1 MKFRSPHFR
10 TGIALTSFLALLAVQ
25 LGELPLFVSIG
36 PLAIALVAGMLA
48 RIALHIPEEQRTG
61 INFSSK
67 YFLRIGIVLIGVRLN
82 FNSLLHTGP
91 TMVLL
96 TLSIVAG
103 GLLFIP
109 LLGRCFKLPRM
120 LSLLI
125 AIDSSICGGS
135 AVAAIAPSI
144 GACEEEIALV
154 IPLCSL
160 IGMAAMFAL
169 SAVRHFFDLIPTTF
183 GLLAGGTLHE
193 VAQVMAAVSSVP
205 EALEI
210 GTATKFMRVILLAPA
225 IFILSWVLSHPKN
238 NKSAKSQKISLR
250 ALLDAVWFVF
260 GFLLIGL
267 INTVASH
274 FFPALLIEEIDH
286 HCFTVALFLMAM
298 AMAGVGLQ
306 VDFTHL
312 RKHGLRSLGVAITGW
327 LFLLALAA
335 LEIHVM
341 RP

>member
-1 MKFRSPHFR
+1 MNWRSPHFR
-10 TGIALTSFLALLAVQ
+10 TGVALTCFLALLALQ
-25 LGELPLFVSIG
+25 LGALPPFVSIG

-48 RIALHIPEEQRTG
+48 RRALHIPEEQRSG
-61 INFSSK
+61 INFSAK
-67 YFLRIGIVLIGVRLN
+67 YFLRMGTVLIGARLN
-82 FNSLLHTGP
+82 FDLLLHAGP
-91 TMVLL
+91 TMLLL

-109 LLGRCFKLPRM
+109 LLGRCFKLPSM

-135 AVAAIAPSI
+135 AVAAIAPTI
-144 GACEEEIALV
+144 GAQEEEIALV

-160 IGMAAMFAL
+160 VGMTAMFAL
-169 SAVRHFFDLIPTTF
+169 SAARHFFHLIPTTF

-205 EALEI
+205 GALEV

-225 IFILSWVLSHPKN
+225 MLLLSWFLSCPKS
-238 NKSAKSQKISLR
+238 NKSAKSKKISLR
-250 ALLDAVWFVF
+250 ALIDAVWFVF

-274 FFPALLIEEIDH
+274 FFPALLIQQMDH

-306 VDFTHL
+306 VNFAHL
-312 RKHGLRSLGVAITGW
+312 RKNGLRALGVATTGW
-327 LFLLALAA
+327 LFLLALASS
-335 LEIHVM
+335 EIHFM
-341 RP
+341 HS